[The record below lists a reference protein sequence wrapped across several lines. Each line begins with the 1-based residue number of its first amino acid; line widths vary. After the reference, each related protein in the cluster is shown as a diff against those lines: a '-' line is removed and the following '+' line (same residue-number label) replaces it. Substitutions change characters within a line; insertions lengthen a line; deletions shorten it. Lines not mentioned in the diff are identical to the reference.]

1 MRDNARS
8 NTASCRFASFNYSDT
23 LDIIKHRETHEHE
36 SRHLKFTTNTEIMQ
50 NTFELS
56 KHKKKGNFERNRNT
70 NMEHLLLVIIVK
82 CIS

>member
-1 MRDNARS
+1 
-8 NTASCRFASFNYSDT
+8 
-23 LDIIKHRETHEHE
+23 
-36 SRHLKFTTNTEIMQ
+36 MQ

-82 CIS
+82 CISWLALLEFVSAKNKKENDEKMSGNAIFFAFVLGVNGVQPM